1 MAGVLEDAPPSVP
14 DTLDLNHT
22 RDPHGRDVLML
33 AAYHRCM
40 GSLAWA
46 LGRGLDVTNV
56 SDRGYTAL
64 HFAAAS
70 ATGVAAAKQDD
81 PSCVR
86 ALVGAGADVNAASKD
101 GATPLHRAA
110 TYGLTAVAGALA
122 KAAGVD
128 LGAVNAGVRGD
139 SEWVGWA
146 CGGLRVGR
154 VGVCCACLCVRVYV

>member
-1 MAGVLEDAPPSVP
+1 MAGVLEDAPPFVP

-70 ATGVAAAKQDD
+70 ATGATWRWC
-81 PSCVR
+81 SS
-86 ALVGAGADVNAASKD
+86 GAGAGARSSAPSAWLAS
-101 GATPLHRAA
+101 P
-110 TYGLTAVAGALA
+110 
-122 KAAGVD
+122 
-128 LGAVNAGVRGD
+128 
-139 SEWVGWA
+139 
-146 CGGLRVGR
+146 GR
-154 VGVCCACLCVRVYV
+154 SA